1 VVRRHIPDRPQRRTI
16 LAAYGGV
23 FVAGSLAWGI
33 VFDGF
38 RPDRYDITGAV
49 DLPGRRRRDHVFPP
63 MTTPQQSKT
72 LVRRLVEI
80 VNNRDLD
87 ALEEVASGQI
97 AEAARR
103 WIGPFRDSFPDFRMY
118 VHDVI
123 AEGDKVVGHFK
134 CSGTHQGEW
143 RGIPPSGRRFEK
155 VDEIYI
161 FRVEDG
167 KLSSAT
173 AVVEDNLTRMRQLG
187 IQP

>member
-1 VVRRHIPDRPQRRTI
+1 
-16 LAAYGGV
+16 
-23 FVAGSLAWGI
+23 
-33 VFDGF
+33 
-38 RPDRYDITGAV
+38 
-49 DLPGRRRRDHVFPP
+49 
-63 MTTPQQSKT
+63 MTAPEDSKA

-80 VNNRDLD
+80 VNVRDLE
-87 ALEEVASGQI
+87 ALEDVASGQI

-103 WIGPFRDSFPDFRMY
+103 WIGPFRDSFPDFRME
-118 VHDVI
+118 VRDVI
-123 AEGDKVVGHFK
+123 AEGDRVVGHFT

-143 RGIPPSGRRFEK
+143 RGIPPSGRRFED

-167 KLSSAT
+167 KLSSAI